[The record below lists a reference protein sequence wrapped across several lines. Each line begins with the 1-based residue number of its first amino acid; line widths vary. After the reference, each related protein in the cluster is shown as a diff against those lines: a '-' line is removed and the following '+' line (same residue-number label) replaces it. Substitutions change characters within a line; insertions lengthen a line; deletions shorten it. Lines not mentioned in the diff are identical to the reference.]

1 MATTLRDIAR
11 KAGVHPS
18 TVSRILH
25 NNQTVKISDAT
36 RKRILAI
43 AKELDYQPN
52 ELARAFRLRKT
63 QTIGLIIPDISNSF
77 FSGISRSIE
86 MSSYNAGYNLVV
98 CNTNEN
104 IEKEL
109 KYVRNLV
116 NRGVDGLII
125 ATCQNNEKHLLDL
138 REKKIPFVLIDR
150 YFSNFKANAV
160 FSDNKSS
167 AFDAVKTLH
176 KLKHERIAFLRGRP
190 EISTIQLRLQGY
202 LEGLAACGIAQD
214 PELIAGKSFTAE
226 DGYEATKMLLSLASP
241 PTALLTS
248 GNRIIIGAL
257 KAIKEFNIKLPDEL
271 SIIAYTDDLFTPF
284 LACPLTTIS
293 HPLSEMG
300 QKAVDLLLHEINN
313 TNDNATTQIEVKT
326 IFSMRESICE
336 LTTCRKTENV

>member
-1 MATTLRDIAR
+1 MATTLRDIAQ

-86 MSSYNAGYNLVV
+86 MSSYSSGYNLVV

-104 IEKEL
+104 VEKEL

-116 NRGVDGLII
+116 NRGIDGLII
-125 ATCQNNEKHLLDL
+125 ASCQNDAKHLVDL
-138 REKKIPFVLIDR
+138 KDKKIPFVLIDR
-150 YFSNFKANAV
+150 YFDDLKTNAV
-160 FSDNKSS
+160 ISDNKQS
-167 AFDAVKTLH
+167 AFDAVRMLH
-176 KLKHERIAFLRGRP
+176 ELNHKRIAFLRGRP
-190 EISTIQLRLQGY
+190 DISTIQSRLQGY
-202 LEGLAACGIAQD
+202 LDAVSQFGLEYD
-214 PELIAGKSFTAE
+214 PELIAGNSFTVE
-226 DGYEATKMLLSLASP
+226 DGYLATKRLLTLQSP
-241 PTALLTS
+241 PTAMLTS

-257 KAIKEFNIKLPDEL
+257 QAIEEFNIQLPKEL
-271 SIIAYTDDLFTPF
+271 SLIAYTDDLFTPY

-293 HPLSEMG
+293 HPLTEMG
-300 QKAVDLLLHEINN
+300 QKAVDLLLQKIN
-313 TNDNATTQIEVKT
+313 DPCDESTTRIEVKT
-326 IFSMRESICE
+326 SFSIRASICKPS
-336 LTTCRKTENV
+336 TIQ